1 MTPEIDE
8 LALGSEGG
16 FELPHAEEPQTGKV
30 RRILDTF
37 SVLLSSRIAMVGLT
51 IVLFWVIVAVF
62 APALTRY
69 TPLQQDWK
77 APNQGPSREHILGTD
92 ELGRDL
98 WSRLIYGARVVL
110 VVLPLSGNRWL
121 PGGTALWG
129 VFVALVIGTTLGLLG
144 GYYGGWLDEIVMR
157 LLDAMMAI
165 PIILLY
171 LIIMVALGASA
182 VNVVIA
188 ITIVGVPGIARLV
201 RSLTLDVRT
210 REYIR
215 AAETRGENPW
225 YIMFVEILPNARGP
239 IIVDAMLRVG
249 YAIFAMGTLGFLGL
263 GIPPPSPDW
272 GSMVAAGREFI
283 LQGSPWAALWPC
295 VAIASL
301 VVGLNLLAD
310 GLREESMK
318 YQ

>member
-1 MTPEIDE
+1 MVANEEATVTTEQMPKVSR
-8 LALGSEGG
+8 LKRTWEG
-16 FELPHAEEPQTGKV
+16 FS
-30 RRILDTF
+30 ILF
-37 SVLLSSRIAMVGLT
+37 SSKIGMVGFA
-51 IVLFWVIVAVF
+51 IVFFWVFVAVF
-62 APALTRY
+62 APFMTHY
-69 TPLQQDWK
+69 TPLEQDWK
-77 APNQGPSREHILGTD
+77 APNQGPSKEHILGTD

-110 VVLPLSGNRWL
+110 VLMPISEKLWI

-129 VFVALVIGTTLGLLG
+129 VIVALLVGTTLGLMG
-144 GYYGGWLDEIVMR
+144 GYYGGWIDEVIMR
-157 LLDAMMAI
+157 LLDAMMAV

-171 LIIMVALGASA
+171 LIIMAALGASA

-188 ITIVGVPGIARLV
+188 ITIVGTPGIARLV
-201 RSLTLDVRT
+201 RSLTLDIRT

-225 YIMFVEILPNARGP
+225 YIMFMEILPNARGP
-239 IIVDAMLRVG
+239 IIIDAMLRVG

-272 GSMVAAGREFI
+272 GSMVAKGREFI
-283 LQGSPWAALWPC
+283 LIGSPWAALWPSI
-295 VAIASL
+295 AIASL

-310 GLREESMK
+310 GLREESLR

>member
-1 MTPEIDE
+1 MAVTEE
-8 LALGSEGG
+8 ATVGAQ
-16 FELPHAEEPQTGKV
+16 AESRKSPLS
-30 RRILDTF
+30 RIWEAF
-37 SVLLSSRIAMVGLT
+37 SVLLSSRIAVIGLT
-51 IVLFWVIVAVF
+51 IVLFWVFVAVF
-62 APALTRY
+62 APLLSSY
-69 TPLQQDWK
+69 TPLDMDWK
-77 APNQGPSREHILGTD
+77 APNQGPSKVHILGTD

-98 WSRLIYGARVVL
+98 WSRLMYGARVVL
-110 VVLPLSGNRWL
+110 VILPISETLWI

-129 VFVALVIGTTLGLLG
+129 VFVALFVGTTLGLLS
-144 GYYGGWLDEIVMR
+144 GYYGGWIDEIVMR

-165 PIILLY
+165 PIILLF
-171 LIIMVALGASA
+171 LIIMTALGASA

-188 ITIVGVPGIARLV
+188 ITIVGTPGIARLV
-201 RSLTLDVRT
+201 RSLALDIRT

-263 GIPPPSPDW
+263 GLPPPSPDW
-272 GSMVAAGREFI
+272 GSMVAKGREFI
-283 LQGSPWAALWPC
+283 LQGSPWAALWPSL
-295 VAIASL
+295 AIASL

-310 GLREESMK
+310 GLREESMR

>member
-1 MTPEIDE
+1 METTTSDPI
-8 LALGSEGG
+8 
-16 FELPHAEEPQTGKV
+16 AEELIPPDGGTTGRV
-30 RRILDTF
+30 PFRRIRDAT
-37 SVLLSSRIAMVGLT
+37 SVLFASRVAVVGLT
-51 IVLFWVIVAVF
+51 IVLFWVFVAIF
-62 APALTRY
+62 APLLTPY
-69 TPLQQDWK
+69 TPLEQDWK
-77 APNQGPSREHILGTD
+77 APNQGPSAAHPLGTD

-110 VVLPLSGNRWL
+110 VILPISEQYWL

-129 VFVALVIGTTLGLLG
+129 VFVALLFGTTLGLVS
-144 GYYGGWLDEIVMR
+144 GYFGGWLDEGVMR
-157 LLDAMMAI
+157 LLDAMMAV
-165 PIILLY
+165 PVILLF
-171 LIIMVALGASA
+171 LIIMAALGASA

-188 ITIVGVPGIARLV
+188 ITIVGTPGIARLV
-201 RSLTLDVRT
+201 RSLTLDIRT

-215 AAETRGENPW
+215 AAETRGENSF

-263 GIPPPSPDW
+263 GMPPPSPDW
-272 GSMVAAGREFI
+272 GSMVAKGREFI
-283 LQGSPWAALWPC
+283 LEGSPWASLWPSL
-295 VAIASL
+295 AIASL

-310 GLREESMK
+310 GLREESLR

>member
-1 MTPEIDE
+1 MAGSNAAISSEDSIPVETRTGRLQRLWQGVSI
-8 LALGSEGG
+8 LFASKVAL
-16 FELPHAEEPQTGKV
+16 TG
-30 RRILDTF
+30 LF
-37 SVLLSSRIAMVGLT
+37 
-51 IVLFWVIVAVF
+51 IVLFWVFVAIF
-62 APALTRY
+62 APLLTPY
-69 TPLQQDWK
+69 TPLEQDWK
-77 APNQGPSREHILGTD
+77 APNQGPSKSHILGTD

-110 VVLPLSGNRWL
+110 VILPLSENYWL

-129 VFVALVIGTTLGLLG
+129 VFAALLVGMTLGLIG

-157 LLDAMMAI
+157 LLDAMMAV

-171 LIIMVALGASA
+171 MLIMAALGASA
-182 VNVVIA
+182 INVVIA
-188 ITIVGVPGIARLV
+188 ITIVGTPGIARLV
-201 RSLTLDVRT
+201 RSLTLDIRT

-215 AAETRGENPW
+215 AAETRGETPW

-263 GIPPPSPDW
+263 GLPPPSPDW
-272 GSMVAAGREFI
+272 GSMVAKGREFI
-283 LQGSPWAALWPC
+283 LEGSPWAALWPSI
-295 VAIASL
+295 AIASL

-310 GLREESMK
+310 GLREESMR

>member
-1 MTPEIDE
+1 M
-8 LALGSEGG
+8 AVSEQATAPMNVEKKPGI
-16 FELPHAEEPQTGKV
+16 L
-30 RRILDTF
+30 RRLWAGLSILF
-37 SVLLSSRIAMVGLT
+37 ASKIATVGLV

-62 APALTRY
+62 APLFTQY
-69 TPLQQDWK
+69 TPLEQDWK
-77 APNQGPSREHILGTD
+77 APNQGPSSAHILGTD

-98 WSRLIYGARVVL
+98 WSRMIYGARVIL
-110 VVLPLSGNRWL
+110 VQMPITENFWI

-129 VFVALVIGTTLGLLG
+129 VIVALIVGITLGLLG
-144 GYYGGWLDEIVMR
+144 GYHGGWIDEIIMR
-157 LLDAMMAI
+157 LLDAMMAV

-171 LIIMVALGASA
+171 MIIMAALGASA

-188 ITIVGVPGIARLV
+188 ITIVGTPGIARLV
-201 RSLTLDVRT
+201 RSLTLDIRT

-215 AAETRGENPW
+215 AAETRGESPW
-225 YIMFVEILPNARGP
+225 HIMFVEILPNARGP
-239 IIVDAMLRVG
+239 IIIDAMLRVG

-272 GSMVAAGREFI
+272 GSMVAKGREFI
-283 LQGSPWAALWPC
+283 LTGSPWATLWPC

-310 GLREESMK
+310 GLREESMR

>member
-1 MTPEIDE
+1 MAVPEE
-8 LALGSEGG
+8 ATAGVAVESRTSPL
-16 FELPHAEEPQTGKV
+16 
-30 RRILDTF
+30 RRIWEGF
-37 SVLLSSRIAMVGLT
+37 SVLLSSKIAVIGLA
-51 IVLFWVIVAVF
+51 IVLFWIFVAVF
-62 APALTRY
+62 APFLTPY
-69 TPLQQDWK
+69 TPLEQDWK
-77 APNQGPSREHILGTD
+77 APNQGPSRTHILGTD

-98 WSRLIYGARVVL
+98 WSRLMYGARVVL
-110 VVLPLSGNRWL
+110 VILPISEKLWI
-121 PGGTALWG
+121 PGGTAIWG
-129 VFVALVIGTTLGLLG
+129 VFVALFVGTTLGLLS
-144 GYYGGWLDEIVMR
+144 GYYGGWIDEIVMR

-165 PIILLY
+165 PIILLF
-171 LIIMVALGASA
+171 LIIMTALGASA

-188 ITIVGVPGIARLV
+188 ITIVGTPGIARLV
-201 RSLTLDVRT
+201 RSLALDIRT

-263 GIPPPSPDW
+263 GLPPPSPDW
-272 GSMVAAGREFI
+272 GSMVAKGREFI
-283 LQGSPWAALWPC
+283 LQGSPWAALWPSL
-295 VAIASL
+295 AIASL

-310 GLREESMK
+310 GLREESMR